1 MLKKIDVYILRKF
14 IGTFFFSIGLVTILL
29 IVFDISEKIDNFF
42 EHHVPLREIIFDHY
56 LNFVPFFINML
67 SPLFIFISV
76 ILFTS
81 RMAARSETVAILSS
95 GVSYKRFLRP
105 YMIGAGIFCLM
116 NLYLGHFVIPN
127 GNKVMQEFEDKYVN
141 SGYNNQDNNIHRNF
155 SPEFKMYLSSYSNS
169 ENRGNMFSME
179 KYKGKKLIYYFS
191 TTGIR
196 WDSTKRLWRT
206 ENWFERFVKKS
217 GDSISFG
224 PPKDLK
230 IDFSPED
237 MARRESKENVMT
249 YFELKDFLEKERKKG
264 TPGLERF
271 EVVNYKRT
279 SVPFASFILT
289 LIGVVLSA
297 RKIRG
302 GIGMHIAIG
311 LLVGATYV
319 VFLHF
324 SSIFAVNGI
333 LSPVVAVWL
342 PNFVYLLLAL
352 LLLKSYAQK

>member
-1 MLKKIDVYILRKF
+1 MLKKLDLYILKKF
-14 IGTFFFSIGLVTILL
+14 VGTFFFSIGLVTILL
-29 IVFDISEKIDNFF
+29 IVFDISEKLDNFF
-42 EHHVPLREIIFDHY
+42 EHQVPLKEIIFDHY

-95 GVSYKRFLRP
+95 GVSYTRFLRP
-105 YMIGAGIFCLM
+105 YMVGAGIFCLM

-127 GNKVMQEFEDKYVN
+127 GNKVMQDFEDKYVN
-141 SGYNNQDNNIHRNF
+141 SGFNNEDINIHRNF
-155 SPEFKMYLSSYSNS
+155 TPEYKMYLANYNNT
-169 ENRGNMFSME
+169 ENKGNLFSME
-179 KYKGKKLIYYFS
+179 KYKGNKLIYFFS
-191 TTGIR
+191 TPAIR
-196 WDSTKRLWRT
+196 WDSVKKVWRT
-206 ENWFERFVKKS
+206 ENWFERHVRKS
-217 GDSISFG
+217 KDSIAFG
-224 PPKDLK
+224 TPKDLK
-230 IDFSPED
+230 IDFTPDD
-237 MARRESKENVMT
+237 MGRKESKENIMT
-249 YFELKDFLEKERKKG
+249 YFELKEFMEKERKKG

-289 LIGVVLSA
+289 LIGVVIAA

-311 LLVGATYV
+311 LLIGATYV

-333 LSPVVAVWL
+333 LSPIIAVWL
-342 PNFVYLLLAL
+342 PNFIYLILAIILLRT
-352 LLLKSYAQK
+352 YAQK